1 MSEEFTI
8 LKAEPPTRVGNGK
21 PKCKIRTQIE
31 GLQPGEA
38 LQWRPKTMHVPKAAY
53 RAAVSVRKSHGYTLA
68 VRKVDLGYDIYR
80 TA

>member
-8 LKAEPPTRVGNGK
+8 LKAEPPKRAGYGK
-21 PKCKIRTQIE
+21 PKCELRIQIE
-31 GLQPGEA
+31 GLQPGHV
-38 LQWRPKTMHVPKAAY
+38 LQWRPETELVPKAAY